1 MKKVLLII
9 SLILVGVVG
18 HAQNIERV
26 EPPCWWVGM
35 ETPLQLMIHA
45 TGIQGSTVVLAEKT
59 KGLSIEKV
67 HDADSPNYLFVD
79 VKIGSRV
86 APGEYKFVITRPDG
100 KNIEFAYTLNA
111 RKAGSAKRES
121 IKVSD
126 MVYLIVPD
134 RFSNG
139 DTSNDSNKDAVEK
152 GDRNNLGGRHGGDI
166 QGIINHLDYL
176 ADLGVTAVWST
187 PMLFDNEKTYS
198 YHGYA
203 CADYYM
209 IDPRMGTNELYR
221 QYVEKA
227 HEKGIKIIMDMVP
240 NHCGTAHW
248 WMKDL
253 PFEDWIFKFDE
264 YTPSNFAMSTH
275 ADPHA
280 SLLDKT
286 LCITG
291 WFDHTMAD
299 MNIAQP
305 FVNKYFTQNAIWWLE
320 FSGLDGIRVDTY
332 PYSDRFA
339 TAQWVK
345 NIRNEYHNINIVAE
359 CWLGDPLSVSY
370 WEGARVQ
377 RDGFCSNLPQVMDF
391 PLRDKLMT
399 GFRED
404 KTVPDWGQGMV
415 EIYNSLSLDY
425 AYENPYNLLIF
436 AGNHDTYRLA
446 HEMNGDFAKM
456 KNIMTLLATMR
467 GMPQL
472 YYGDE
477 LGLKSLDGT
486 TGHSQER
493 VDFPGGWKADKLN
506 LFNAKD
512 RSSDQKD
519 LHDHTAQL
527 FNWRKGSKAVAE
539 GKMLHF
545 RPTGTNIYVYF
556 RYVKGE
562 AVMTVINNGQDDY
575 LIKWSDFSE
584 ITSKFASKGKNIMT
598 GKSVKVGSKTYVP
611 AQSSIVIEFK

>member
-176 ADLGVTAVWST
+176 ADLGVTAVGST

-209 IDPRMGTNELYR
+209 LDPRVGTNELYR

-345 NIRNEYHNINIVAE
+345 NIRNEYPNINIVAE

-472 YYGDE
+472 YYG
-477 LGLKSLDGT
+477 
-486 TGHSQER
+486 
-493 VDFPGGWKADKLN
+493 
-506 LFNAKD
+506 
-512 RSSDQKD
+512 
-519 LHDHTAQL
+519 
-527 FNWRKGSKAVAE
+527 
-539 GKMLHF
+539 
-545 RPTGTNIYVYF
+545 
-556 RYVKGE
+556 
-562 AVMTVINNGQDDY
+562 
-575 LIKWSDFSE
+575 
-584 ITSKFASKGKNIMT
+584 
-598 GKSVKVGSKTYVP
+598 
-611 AQSSIVIEFK
+611 